1 MKKLVILTII
11 FVLILVIAL
20 PIGLTF
26 GIKFIPGG
34 KQPSL
39 GNTKSIYE
47 QFTLSQSFISPK
59 DNLAGIGVSIKN
71 PNFANKKDAFVNI
84 YDSANRVIRLI
95 TLNGQNIADGKFV
108 KIFFE
113 PIEDSSGKKFTWSI
127 SSPTSNF
134 NDALQIFL
142 TNNKPDWSLEF
153 KVGDKLTD
161 ESLSYMTLHKR
172 KNLTEVVTQVFSGW
186 MNKLMGDFVFLITYS
201 LMILILLGSILY
213 FPKEKSPTVYLNFK
227 KESKY

>member
-1 MKKLVILTII
+1 MKKSVILTIVFI
-11 FVLILVIAL
+11 FILVTIL

-26 GIKFIPGG
+26 GIKYIPGA

-47 QFTLSQSFISPK
+47 EFTLSQSFISVK

-71 PNFANKKDAFVNI
+71 PNFANKKDTFVSI
-84 YDSANRVIRLI
+84 YDGDNKVIRSI

-113 PIEDSSGKKFTWSI
+113 QIEDSSGKKFTWSI

-142 TNNKPDWSLEF
+142 TENKPDWSLEF
-153 KVGDKLTD
+153 KVDGKLTD
-161 ESLSYMTLHKR
+161 ESLSYVTLHKR
-172 KNLTEVVTQVFSGW
+172 KNLTEVATQVFSGW
-186 MNKLMGDFVFLITYS
+186 MNKLVGDFVFLITYS
-201 LMILILLGSILY
+201 LMILILLGSML
-213 FPKEKSPTVYLNFK
+213 YLNSK

>member
-47 QFTLSQSFISPK
+47 QFALSQSFISPK

-84 YDSANRVIRLI
+84 YDSDNRVIRLI

-142 TNNKPDWSLEF
+142 TENK
-153 KVGDKLTD
+153 D
-161 ESLSYMTLHKR
+161 ESLSYVTLHKR
-172 KNLTEVVTQVFSGW
+172 KNLTEVATQVFSGW
-186 MNKLMGDFVFLITYS
+186 MNKLVGDFVFLITYS
-201 LMILILLGSILY
+201 LMIIILLGSML
-213 FPKEKSPTVYLNFK
+213 YLNFK
-227 KESKY
+227 RESKY